1 MKKYNWGIYILF
13 CEQNYA
19 DLREQNDANSESGFL
34 KFGIGQVG
42 DGWATAVGECD
53 ENIGYCGDDDG
64 GKKNFDCGVDFISN
78 RLSEAFLIL
87 PVSFFFGS
95 LSSGEATEAVKAVAD
110 QKENK
115 QKKFKHSVPFS
126 GPGFLP
132 DRLFFSFML

>member
-1 MKKYNWGIYILF
+1 M
-13 CEQNYA
+13 
-19 DLREQNDANSESGFL
+19 REQDDGDAEQDFL

-42 DGWATAVGECD
+42 DGGAAAVGECD
-53 ENIGYCGDDDG
+53 ENISYGSKDDG

-78 RLSEAFLIL
+78 RFSKAFLIL
-87 PVSFFFGS
+87 PVSFFSVS
-95 LSSGEATEAVKAVAD
+95 LPSGEAAESVKAVAD

-126 GPGFLP
+126 GQGFLP